1 MWLQGGYGHVLAGLG
16 DFITGARSYGTDV
29 ERAGRWV
36 AEGSALIGRDDVA
49 PYAVEVLSGI
59 DFSHVVDLGCGNA
72 RFLIGA
78 AQRFGVTG
86 VGVDL
91 SPEACEDAE
100 RRIAEAE
107 LVGKVVV
114 RCGDAGDL
122 DAIPE
127 LADADLAVA
136 HFLLHEIFEHG
147 RAALDRLPD
156 EARRL
161 MPRGAH
167 MLVAEVQP
175 ASGAHDER
183 WRPEFTLLHAIMR
196 QELLDAEGW
205 HEAFTAAGWS
215 RHEVRELGLPGAI
228 LLLYRTTRGDPEPMS
243 VQVAERSGVVVTEGL
258 PVFAGVRRPPCAG
271 ADVRHARD
279 DAGRAVQHRR
289 RRRRAADR
297 RAARRP
303 ARARRPRRD
312 LPVRDAGLPL
322 HGRARRRRI
331 ELTSPASVLIPRRQA
346 PPARRPRGRDRHVPV
361 PRHPAGAVG
370 EGVAACGSRSSAPAT
385 SARTCC

>member
-1 MWLQGGYGHVLAGLG
+1 MTAVNAAVEQRPVFELFEGFALASVLASLDESGLLAALEAGPVSKAPDGVADPDALMPAALRYLAQRELVEERDGAFALTSRGEAIVKDKGYLVWLQGGYGHVLAGLG
-16 DFITGARSYGTDV
+16 DFITGTRRYGTDV

-49 PYAVEVLSGI
+49 PYAVDVLSGI
-59 DFSHVVDLGCGNA
+59 EFRHVVDLGCGNA

-91 SPEACEDAE
+91 SPEACEDAQG
-100 RRIAEAE
+100 RISEAE

-127 LADADLAVA
+127 LREADLAVA

-147 RAALDRLPD
+147 RAVLIDYLTKLGQ
-156 EARRL
+156 L

-175 ASGAHDER
+175 ASGAPDER

-205 HEAFTAAGWS
+205 HQAFTAAGWS
-215 RHEVRELGLPGAI
+215 RHEIRDLGLPGAI
-228 LLLYRTTRGDPEPMS
+228 LLLYRNEK
-243 VQVAERSGVVVTEGL
+243 
-258 PVFAGVRRPPCAG
+258 
-271 ADVRHARD
+271 
-279 DAGRAVQHRR
+279 
-289 RRRRAADR
+289 
-297 RAARRP
+297 
-303 ARARRPRRD
+303 
-312 LPVRDAGLPL
+312 
-322 HGRARRRRI
+322 
-331 ELTSPASVLIPRRQA
+331 
-346 PPARRPRGRDRHVPV
+346 
-361 PRHPAGAVG
+361 G
-370 EGVAACGSRSSAPAT
+370 E
-385 SARTCC
+385 

>member
-1 MWLQGGYGHVLAGLG
+1 MTAVDAAVEQRPVFELFEGFALASVLASLDEAGLLTALEAGGRVGIDSAPEGVADADGLMPAALRYLAQRELAEERDGAFALTERGRAVVKDKGYLVWLQGGYGHVLAGLG
-16 DFITGARSYGTDV
+16 DFIRGTRRYGTDV

-49 PYAVEVLSGI
+49 PYAVEVLQGI
-59 DFSHVVDLGCGNA
+59 DFQHVVDLGCGNA

-91 SPEACEDAE
+91 SPEACEDAVGM
-100 RRIAEAE
+100 IADAD
-107 LVGKVVV
+107 LTGRVVV

-147 RAALDRLPD
+147 KEALIGYLTKLGRI
-156 EARRL
+156 
-161 MPRGAH
+161 MPTGAH

-175 ASGAHDER
+175 ATGAHDER

-196 QELLDAEGW
+196 QELLDADGW

-215 RHEVRELGLPGAI
+215 RHEVRDLGLPGAI
-228 LLLYRTTRGDPEPMS
+228 LLLYRN
-243 VQVAERSGVVVTEGL
+243 EGN
-258 PVFAGVRRPPCAG
+258 A
-271 ADVRHARD
+271 
-279 DAGRAVQHRR
+279 
-289 RRRRAADR
+289 
-297 RAARRP
+297 
-303 ARARRPRRD
+303 
-312 LPVRDAGLPL
+312 
-322 HGRARRRRI
+322 
-331 ELTSPASVLIPRRQA
+331 
-346 PPARRPRGRDRHVPV
+346 
-361 PRHPAGAVG
+361 
-370 EGVAACGSRSSAPAT
+370 
-385 SARTCC
+385 

>member
-1 MWLQGGYGHVLAGLG
+1 MTAVDAAVEQRPVFELFEGFALASVLASLDESGLLAALEAGPVAAAPAGVPDPDDLMPATLRYLAQRELVEARDGAFALTPRGEAIIKDKGYLVWLQGGYGHVLAGLG
-16 DFITGARSYGTDV
+16 DFITGARRYGTDV

-49 PYAVEVLSGI
+49 PHAVDVLSGI
-59 DFSHVVDLGCGNA
+59 DFRHVVDLGCGNA

-100 RRIAEAE
+100 RRIAEAD
-107 LVGKVVV
+107 LTGRVVV

-127 LADADLAVA
+127 LRDADLAVA

-147 RAALDRLPD
+147 RAALIGYLTKLGRI
-156 EARRL
+156 
-161 MPRGAH
+161 MPAGAH

-175 ASGAHDER
+175 ASGAPDER

-196 QELLDAEGW
+196 QELLDADGW

-215 RHEVRELGLPGAI
+215 RHEIRDLGLPGAI
-228 LLLYRTTRGDPEPMS
+228 LLLYRNEEN
-243 VQVAERSGVVVTEGL
+243 A
-258 PVFAGVRRPPCAG
+258 
-271 ADVRHARD
+271 
-279 DAGRAVQHRR
+279 
-289 RRRRAADR
+289 
-297 RAARRP
+297 
-303 ARARRPRRD
+303 
-312 LPVRDAGLPL
+312 
-322 HGRARRRRI
+322 
-331 ELTSPASVLIPRRQA
+331 
-346 PPARRPRGRDRHVPV
+346 
-361 PRHPAGAVG
+361 
-370 EGVAACGSRSSAPAT
+370 
-385 SARTCC
+385 

>member
-1 MWLQGGYGHVLAGLG
+1 MTAVDAAVAQRPVFELFEGFALASVLASLDEAGLLADLEAGPLTGERSGDADGLLLASLRYLAQREIAEERDGAFVLTERGRAICKDKGYLVWLQGGYGHVLAGLG
-16 DFITGARSYGTDV
+16 DFVTGARRYGSDV

-49 PYAVEVLSGI
+49 PYATEVLSAL
-59 DFSHVVDLGCGNA
+59 DFQRVVDLGCGNA

-78 AQRFGVTG
+78 AERFGVSG

-100 RRIAEAE
+100 RMIAAAG
-107 LVGKVVV
+107 LTGRVVV

-127 LADADLAVA
+127 LAEADLAVA

-147 RAALDRLPD
+147 REALIAYLTKLGQ
-156 EARRL
+156 L
-161 MPRGAH
+161 MPAGAH

-196 QELLDAEGW
+196 QELLDADGW

-215 RHEVRELGLPGAI
+215 RRDVRDLGLPGAI
-228 LLLYRTTRGDPEPMS
+228 LLLYANEGGD
-243 VQVAERSGVVVTEGL
+243 
-258 PVFAGVRRPPCAG
+258 
-271 ADVRHARD
+271 
-279 DAGRAVQHRR
+279 
-289 RRRRAADR
+289 
-297 RAARRP
+297 
-303 ARARRPRRD
+303 
-312 LPVRDAGLPL
+312 
-322 HGRARRRRI
+322 
-331 ELTSPASVLIPRRQA
+331 
-346 PPARRPRGRDRHVPV
+346 
-361 PRHPAGAVG
+361 
-370 EGVAACGSRSSAPAT
+370 
-385 SARTCC
+385 

>member
-1 MWLQGGYGHVLAGLG
+1 MTAVDAAVAQRPVFELFEGFALASVLASLDESGLLAALEAGPISAAPAGVPDPDRLMPATLRYLAQRELVEERDGAFELTERGRAVVKDKGYLVWLQGGYGHVLAGLG
-16 DFITGARSYGTDV
+16 DFVTGARRYGTDV

-49 PYAVEVLSGI
+49 PHATEVLSSL
-59 DFSHVVDLGCGNA
+59 DFHHVVDLGCGNA

-91 SPEACEDAE
+91 SPEACEDAAQ
-100 RRIAEAE
+100 RIAEAG
-107 LVGKVVV
+107 LTGRVVV

-127 LADADLAVA
+127 LRDADLAVA

-147 RAALDRLPD
+147 REALVAYLTKLGT
-156 EARRL
+156 L

-175 ASGAHDER
+175 ASGAPDER

-196 QELLDAEGW
+196 QELLDADGW

-215 RHEVRELGLPGAI
+215 RKEVRDLGLPGAI
-228 LLLYRTTRGDPEPMS
+228 LLLY
-243 VQVAERSGVVVTEGL
+243 ANEG
-258 PVFAGVRRPPCAG
+258 
-271 ADVRHARD
+271 
-279 DAGRAVQHRR
+279 
-289 RRRRAADR
+289 
-297 RAARRP
+297 
-303 ARARRPRRD
+303 
-312 LPVRDAGLPL
+312 
-322 HGRARRRRI
+322 
-331 ELTSPASVLIPRRQA
+331 
-346 PPARRPRGRDRHVPV
+346 
-361 PRHPAGAVG
+361 
-370 EGVAACGSRSSAPAT
+370 SA
-385 SARTCC
+385 

>member
-1 MWLQGGYGHVLAGLG
+1 MTAVDAAVAQRPVFELFEGFALASVLASLDEAGLLAELEAGRVGTEFYERPGDEDGLLLASLRYLAQRELAEQRDGAFALTERGHAVCKDKGYLVWLQGGYGHVLAGLG
-16 DFITGARSYGTDV
+16 DFITGARRYGTDV

-59 DFSHVVDLGCGNA
+59 DFHRIVDLGCGNA

-78 AQRFGVTG
+78 AERFGVTG

-91 SPEACEDAE
+91 SPEACEDAA
-100 RRIAEAE
+100 RMIAAA
-107 LVGKVVV
+107 GQAGQVVV

-127 LADADLAVA
+127 LAEADLAVA

-147 RAALDRLPD
+147 RGALVAYLDKLGGI
-156 EARRL
+156 

-196 QELLDAEGW
+196 QELLDADGW
-205 HEAFTAAGWS
+205 HEAFTSAGWS
-215 RHEVRELGLPGAI
+215 RHEVRDLGLPGAI
-228 LLLYRTTRGDPEPMS
+228 LLLYRNDK
-243 VQVAERSGVVVTEGL
+243 
-258 PVFAGVRRPPCAG
+258 G
-271 ADVRHARD
+271 AR
-279 DAGRAVQHRR
+279 
-289 RRRRAADR
+289 
-297 RAARRP
+297 
-303 ARARRPRRD
+303 
-312 LPVRDAGLPL
+312 
-322 HGRARRRRI
+322 
-331 ELTSPASVLIPRRQA
+331 
-346 PPARRPRGRDRHVPV
+346 
-361 PRHPAGAVG
+361 
-370 EGVAACGSRSSAPAT
+370 
-385 SARTCC
+385 

>member
-1 MWLQGGYGHVLAGLG
+1 MTAVDAAVAQRPVFELFEGFALASVLASLDESGLLAELEQGPVAGAPAGVPDEDRLLAATLRYLAQRELAEERDGGYELTERGRAIVKDKGYLVWLQGGYGHVLAGLG
-16 DFITGARSYGTDV
+16 DFVTGARRYGTDV

-49 PYAVEVLSGI
+49 PSAAEVLGGI
-59 DFSHVVDLGCGNA
+59 DFHHVVDLGCGNA

-100 RRIAEAE
+100 RMIADAG
-107 LVGKVVV
+107 LSGTVNV

-127 LADADLAVA
+127 LAEADLVVA

-147 RAALDRLPD
+147 REALVGYL
-156 EARRL
+156 AKLGTL
-161 MPRGAH
+161 MPAGAH

-175 ASGAHDER
+175 ASGAPDER

-196 QELLDAEGW
+196 QELLDADGW

-215 RHEVRELGLPGAI
+215 RHEVRDLGLPGAI
-228 LLLYRTTRGDPEPMS
+228 LLLYRNET
-243 VQVAERSGVVVTEGL
+243 
-258 PVFAGVRRPPCAG
+258 G
-271 ADVRHARD
+271 A
-279 DAGRAVQHRR
+279 
-289 RRRRAADR
+289 
-297 RAARRP
+297 
-303 ARARRPRRD
+303 
-312 LPVRDAGLPL
+312 
-322 HGRARRRRI
+322 
-331 ELTSPASVLIPRRQA
+331 
-346 PPARRPRGRDRHVPV
+346 
-361 PRHPAGAVG
+361 
-370 EGVAACGSRSSAPAT
+370 
-385 SARTCC
+385 

>member
-1 MWLQGGYGHVLAGLG
+1 MTAVDAAVEQRPVFDLFEGFALASVLASLDEAGLLAELEAGPLTGERDGDDDALLIAALRYLAQRELAEERDGGFALTERGRAVVKDKGYLVWLQGGYGHVLAGLG
-16 DFITGARSYGTDV
+16 DFITGARRYGADV

-49 PYAVEVLSGI
+49 PHATDVLSAI
-59 DFSHVVDLGCGNA
+59 DFHHVVDLGCGNA

-91 SPEACEDAE
+91 SPEACEDAA
-100 RRIAEAE
+100 RMIADAD
-107 LVGKVVV
+107 LTGKVVV

-127 LADADLAVA
+127 LAEADLVVA

-147 RAALDRLPD
+147 REALIGYLTKL
-156 EARRL
+156 ATL
-161 MPRGAH
+161 MPKGAH

-196 QELLDAEGW
+196 QELLDADGW

-215 RHEVRELGLPGAI
+215 RREVRELGLPGAI
-228 LLLYRTTRGDPEPMS
+228 LLLY
-243 VQVAERSGVVVTEGL
+243 AN
-258 PVFAGVRRPPCAG
+258 
-271 ADVRHARD
+271 
-279 DAGRAVQHRR
+279 DAG
-289 RRRRAADR
+289 
-297 RAARRP
+297 
-303 ARARRPRRD
+303 
-312 LPVRDAGLPL
+312 
-322 HGRARRRRI
+322 
-331 ELTSPASVLIPRRQA
+331 
-346 PPARRPRGRDRHVPV
+346 
-361 PRHPAGAVG
+361 
-370 EGVAACGSRSSAPAT
+370 GS
-385 SARTCC
+385 

>member
-1 MWLQGGYGHVLAGLG
+1 MTAVDAAVEQRPVFELFEGFALASVLASLDEAGLLGALEAGPVSGAPDGVADADRLMPAALRYLAQRELAEERDGAFALTERGRAVVKDKGYLVWLQGGYGHVLAGLG
-16 DFITGARSYGTDV
+16 DFITGARRYGSDV

-59 DFSHVVDLGCGNA
+59 EFHHVVDLGCGNA

-91 SPEACEDAE
+91 SPEACEDAATM
-100 RRIAEAE
+100 IADADLTGE
-107 LVGKVVV
+107 VVV

-127 LADADLAVA
+127 LAEADLVVA

-147 RAALDRLPD
+147 REALIGYLTK
-156 EARRL
+156 L
-161 MPRGAH
+161 GGIMPQGAH

-175 ASGAHDER
+175 ATGAHEER

-196 QELLDAEGW
+196 QELLDVDGW

-215 RHEVRELGLPGAI
+215 RHEVRDLGLPGAI
-228 LLLYRTTRGDPEPMS
+228 LLLYRN
-243 VQVAERSGVVVTEGL
+243 EGN
-258 PVFAGVRRPPCAG
+258 A
-271 ADVRHARD
+271 
-279 DAGRAVQHRR
+279 
-289 RRRRAADR
+289 
-297 RAARRP
+297 
-303 ARARRPRRD
+303 
-312 LPVRDAGLPL
+312 
-322 HGRARRRRI
+322 
-331 ELTSPASVLIPRRQA
+331 
-346 PPARRPRGRDRHVPV
+346 
-361 PRHPAGAVG
+361 
-370 EGVAACGSRSSAPAT
+370 
-385 SARTCC
+385 

>member
-1 MWLQGGYGHVLAGLG
+1 MTAVDAAVEQRPVFELFEGFALASVLASLDESGLLAELEAGPISAAPAGIADPDGLMPATLRYLAQRELVQERDGAFALTARGEAVVKDKGYLVWLQGGYGHVLAGLG
-16 DFITGARSYGTDV
+16 DFVTGARRYGTDV

-78 AQRFGVTG
+78 AQRFGVSG

-91 SPEACEDAE
+91 SPEACEDAAH
-100 RRIAEAE
+100 RIAEAD
-107 LVGKVVV
+107 LAGKVVV

-127 LADADLAVA
+127 LRDADLAVA

-147 RAALDRLPD
+147 RTALIDYLRKLGQ
-156 EARRL
+156 L
-161 MPRGAH
+161 MPKGAH

-175 ASGAHDER
+175 ASGAPDER

-196 QELLDAEGW
+196 QELLDADGW
-205 HEAFTAAGWS
+205 HQAFTAAGWS

-228 LLLYRTTRGDPEPMS
+228 LLLYRNEK
-243 VQVAERSGVVVTEGL
+243 
-258 PVFAGVRRPPCAG
+258 
-271 ADVRHARD
+271 
-279 DAGRAVQHRR
+279 
-289 RRRRAADR
+289 
-297 RAARRP
+297 
-303 ARARRPRRD
+303 
-312 LPVRDAGLPL
+312 
-322 HGRARRRRI
+322 
-331 ELTSPASVLIPRRQA
+331 
-346 PPARRPRGRDRHVPV
+346 
-361 PRHPAGAVG
+361 G
-370 EGVAACGSRSSAPAT
+370 E
-385 SARTCC
+385 

>member
-1 MWLQGGYGHVLAGLG
+1 MTAVDAAVSQRPVFDVFEGFALASVLASLDEAGLLAALEEGPVAAAPAGVADPDDLMPATLRYLAQRELAEERDGGYALTERGRAVVKDKGYLVWLQGGYGHVLAGLG
-16 DFITGARSYGTDV
+16 DFVTGARRYGTDV

-49 PYAVEVLSGI
+49 PYAVEVLRGI
-59 DFSHVVDLGCGNA
+59 DFHHVVDLGCGNA

-78 AQRFGVTG
+78 AQGFNVTG

-91 SPEACEDAE
+91 SPEACEDAA
-100 RRIAEAE
+100 RRIEEAG
-107 LVGKVVV
+107 LVGSVVV

-127 LADADLAVA
+127 LRDADLAVA

-147 RAALDRLPD
+147 REALIAYLTKLG
-156 EARRL
+156 EL
-161 MPRGAH
+161 MPAGAH

-196 QELLDAEGW
+196 QELLDADGW

-228 LLLYRTTRGDPEPMS
+228 LLLYRNDKGD
-243 VQVAERSGVVVTEGL
+243 R
-258 PVFAGVRRPPCAG
+258 
-271 ADVRHARD
+271 
-279 DAGRAVQHRR
+279 
-289 RRRRAADR
+289 
-297 RAARRP
+297 
-303 ARARRPRRD
+303 
-312 LPVRDAGLPL
+312 
-322 HGRARRRRI
+322 
-331 ELTSPASVLIPRRQA
+331 
-346 PPARRPRGRDRHVPV
+346 
-361 PRHPAGAVG
+361 
-370 EGVAACGSRSSAPAT
+370 
-385 SARTCC
+385 